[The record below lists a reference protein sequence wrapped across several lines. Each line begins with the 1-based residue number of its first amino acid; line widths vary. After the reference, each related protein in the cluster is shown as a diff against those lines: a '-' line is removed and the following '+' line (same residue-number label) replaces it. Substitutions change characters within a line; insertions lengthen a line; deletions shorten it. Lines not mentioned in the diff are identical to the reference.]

1 MMTPWLSDRV
11 ARVRNAV
18 TSLFKRYPWIGWLVW
33 AVFCID
39 FIVFPLWQPAAFGS
53 TFGVY
58 FEAARRF
65 WEQQPIFDL
74 SDLGGYLYWPILLVV
89 LRPLL
94 WFTPVQA
101 AMIATALS
109 GALMAFASLTL
120 MRALFGARYADKATL
135 GAGLLLLT
143 ITPACWYNFKYVQAQ
158 VGMTAMMMLAAA
170 AIMRSRPLA
179 ATLWLLIGAIIK
191 PLAIVMMLLF
201 AAVEP
206 RARLATAG
214 AIVVA
219 LIAPF
224 AFVEPGYL
232 AAQYHAWFLKL
243 QLVASALPQQWEAQ
257 ADFATMLERFS
268 LNPSPQVATI
278 IRALAA
284 LGTLLLAWRVGRS
297 QSARVFGIAALL
309 LSACYINLF
318 NPRNETISFLVLTP
332 GLTALAMLLLARDE
346 ADPRSWLLILAVLV
360 IGYEWWWF
368 DIDRVLKP
376 AVACIIAGWLIWL
389 TLQPQRWQELVE
401 GSGGGSPPDE

>member
-1 MMTPWLSDRV
+1 MTPRLSDRV
-11 ARVRNAV
+11 ARVRNAI
-18 TSLFKRYPWIGWLVW
+18 TSPFKRYPWFGWLVW
-33 AVFCID
+33 AAFCVN
-39 FIVFPLWQPAAFGS
+39 FIVFPLWQPQAFGS

-58 FEAARRF
+58 LEAANRF
-65 WEQQPIFDL
+65 WDQQPLFDL

-101 AMIATALS
+101 AMIATAFS
-109 GALMAFASLTL
+109 GALMTVASLTL
-120 MRALFGARYADKATL
+120 IRVLFGARYADKATL

-170 AIMRSRPLA
+170 AIMRSRPVA

-191 PLAIVMMLLF
+191 PLAIVMLLLL

-206 RARLATAG
+206 RARLAATG

-219 LIAPF
+219 LIVPF
-224 AFVEPGYL
+224 AFADPGYL
-232 AAQYHAWFLKL
+232 IAQYHAWFLKL
-243 QLVASALPQQWEAQ
+243 RQVASALPQQWEAQ
-257 ADFATMLERFS
+257 ADFAAMLERFS
-268 LNPSPQVATI
+268 LNPPPQVATI

-297 QSARVFGIAALL
+297 QSARVFGIAVLL

-332 GLTALAMLLLARDE
+332 GLTALAMLLLTRDE
-346 ADPRSWLLILAVLV
+346 ADPRSWLLVLTVLV

-368 DIDRVLKP
+368 DIDGVLKP
-376 AVACIIAGWLIWL
+376 AVAFIIAGWLIWL
-389 TLQPQRWQELVE
+389 TIQPRRWHELIE
-401 GSGGGSPPDE
+401 GSGVGPLPV